1 MYRRRFFFYLLM
13 PLLALAFCGCSLVLE
28 RDFSSE
34 IPHVTAD
41 NEDDGGSG
49 VLELTSYEELKD
61 TPAYQA
67 WITDVEHNPCPH
79 GESAPQVLRRSLAAI
94 APVVQRPEDAV
105 CVIHGGV
112 TAGLMMAWF
121 GGGRYDYSVSPGQGF
136 QVTFREG
143 QPVSYTRIPAAE

>member
-1 MYRRRFFFYLLM
+1 MLRTEQT
-13 PLLALAFCGCSLVLE
+13 LAATMAAYPTRLPGLRE
-28 RDFSSE
+28 MDFGDFE
-34 IPHVTAD
+34 MK
-41 NEDDGGSG
+41 
-49 VLELTSYEELKD
+49 SYEELKD

-67 WITDVEHNPCPH
+67 WITDVEHNPCPPW
-79 GESAPQVLRRSLAAI
+79 ESAPQVRGGTAAI

-121 GGGRYDYSVSPGQGF
+121 GGGRYDYLRLPGQGF

>member
-1 MYRRRFFFYLLM
+1 M
-13 PLLALAFCGCSLVLE
+13 LARNRAAMARV
-28 RDFSSE
+28 
-34 IPHVTAD
+34 
-41 NEDDGGSG
+41 
-49 VLELTSYEELKD
+49 
-61 TPAYQA
+61 
-67 WITDVEHNPCPH
+67 
-79 GESAPQVLRRSLAAI
+79 LAAG
-94 APVVQRPEDAV
+94 EDAV

>member
-1 MYRRRFFFYLLM
+1 MCNVPSSIFFYLLM

-61 TPAYQA
+61 ALQLYIQDRMSMQTVRLTDYSG
-67 WITDVEHNPCPH
+67 DVERDVQHVVRDD
-79 GESAPQVLRRSLAAI
+79 GDAARRLCRDEYCISELAHSL
-94 APVVQRPEDAV
+94 
-105 CVIHGGV
+105 
-112 TAGLMMAWF
+112 LL
-121 GGGRYDYSVSPGQGF
+121 
-136 QVTFREG
+136 
-143 QPVSYTRIPAAE
+143 

>member
-1 MYRRRFFFYLLM
+1 MTRALIRAA
-13 PLLALAFCGCSLVLE
+13 LALLILSLTAPARAQDSVQ
-28 RDFSSE
+28 E
-34 IPHVTAD
+34 IPRGGLEATAHF
-41 NEDDGGSG
+41 G
-49 VLELTSYEELKD
+49 
-61 TPAYQA
+61 PA
-67 WITDVEHNPCPH
+67 
-79 GESAPQVLRRSLAAI
+79 SAPQVLRRSLAAI